1 MFKVAIIGGENLG
14 NYKLFAE
21 KCVYF
26 LKNKTKNGITILS
39 TGDKY
44 VNVFAKA
51 TNIDVK
57 QYNTEWNRY
66 GKTALKNRNSKIID
80 ECDAIIVFDDGT
92 KDTRCFLQM
101 ARESEKPVRCVQD
114 I

>member
-57 QYNTEWNRY
+57 QYNY
-66 GKTALKNRNSKIID
+66 KNPICFSLNDYILNII
-80 ECDAIIVFDDGT
+80 F
-92 KDTRCFLQM
+92 
-101 ARESEKPVRCVQD
+101 
-114 I
+114 